1 MSMLCAVL
9 QCQSGTG
16 KKSGKPYNMVQVLQ
30 GSELGTLFA
39 DFPISPGLYS
49 LDTSAEMKFGEL
61 KTVVTAA
68 HLQAPLRYLAFD
80 QQGKLDFQKSVDA
93 SAPGSVSSGKVKLTG

>member
-9 QCQSGTG
+9 QCLSGTG

-30 GSELGTLFA
+30 GGELGTLFA
-39 DFPISPGLYS
+39 DFPISPGLY
-49 LDTSAEMKFGEL
+49 LMDTAAEMKFGEL
-61 KTVVTAA
+61 KTVVTAVQ
-68 HLQAPLRYLAFD
+68 LQAPLRYLAFD

-93 SAPGSVSSGKVKLTG
+93 SVSSSAGSKMKATA